1 MLLVE
6 SLYGLLNDPSSF
18 GGVEHG
24 LIYVAAV
31 IAVFYLLSHIILFLI
46 RLSTGISIAGT
57 GFLCLRRVSFSP
69 HPHINCY
76 IGKAGISIHR
86 PTFTRPGW
94 FTIYIKNFQI
104 TVDPK
109 YYGES
114 PAPKNPSEEGNRSSS
129 DKKHIVKQGSFLFR
143 LLRLCIKYGRYID
156 ISAGDTVIT
165 LKNVA
170 SIVLGKVILRFDLRG
185 MSLMDFS
192 QFSGTLDRHSTIS
205 GEVPV
210 FCELGIKQ
218 LYVNPVGEE
227 SKKSQKIFD
236 HFYIE
241 ASVVVDTTT
250 LDLKELA
257 LLCKF
262 GTVNVPANKLINIF
276 NSIQELRP
284 TPAGPKS
291 DRATAIST
299 AKSAGRLLAVAN
311 KLIQITKEV
320 ELKIASV
327 GVYKC
332 PLSILKR
339 KGGKTKSNGDEPSFA
354 VSSKDISLNL
364 SRLNPK
370 NPAFRF
376 FFKDGNT
383 AHQAILTCSSLMLGL
398 DHKAVQEEL
407 MFVPLITAT
416 SKTNI
421 FSKTFEYVKDIY
433 LELNDTI
440 LRANVNITTPSISLE
455 PHHVGILLA
464 AFSSSGSKRG
474 HSHAKKEKSSAFSFN
489 NLLPRASIKLTVDEP
504 AIRLLVNEPK
514 NRGEKIPY
522 TKKSLPAD
530 LSGIGVLN
538 CTKIFCDFVSKHT
551 TDPDGKSVY
560 NSKASLNVSA
570 FEAWYESKLGER
582 YDFLN
587 SESLLFQVTTLIDPT
602 ISVSLSGQW
611 GNVKVL
617 AINSE
622 IFYGLREVVYHIKST
637 ETRARS
643 PSVTSIESST
653 EAKKKNF
660 FLKALPGWLNS
671 FDFSIADVTVAL
683 AADEIERQFITSRGL
698 KFNVQNLTLGYQR
711 LEKVEELEGSR
722 KLFYTIDGL
731 SCTRIFDTFSQE
743 QLNHKDIILDIT
755 HLSGHLKSLSDTV
768 GPLAEINCNIPSVLV
783 SWDVNTQY
791 IISIC
796 MSLVLRSLMIDKTLK
811 KSSSSKPRLE
821 DFIDIKVKA
830 GFVKAKTFLPNHQ
843 KLMLELNNFEFTKSR
858 AKPVAF
864 AAKFIRLYTKHPNIP
879 NAWARLITSRRPS
892 LVFKLDKHGK
902 FSGGDDQI
910 VFQSAGLRLNF
921 VHQLVVY
928 AIIDSLISALKASL
942 TITKRALYNQPDY
955 TIPVKE
961 RNKMPL
967 IPRIRIKTRKFLWTV
982 EDDLFESKLGLIFEI
997 GLREQRDRIEREAL
1011 FEKKLAAAKLEKEEN
1026 LKKMAE
1032 KEKQH
1037 SDKNMKV
1044 NGTSSANFN
1053 SNDQFLKIPDDRRS
1067 IKSTQ
1072 SSGKSK
1078 HLGFRNFHTQMRSG
1092 PNHNRSRK
1100 KNNSEPQDH
1109 GYIVTEATDFGDD
1122 VAVSGEDARY
1132 RLKKYFSTNWIKEYK
1147 LAERNLKGSIQAQ
1160 MQTNPANDTIK
1171 SEILTQERIVGYSP
1185 YPFLFYMELSS
1196 MDWLI
1201 SKPVLSE
1208 DGLRDFLF
1216 DVGKGLP
1223 KSTTFSTLVPLYNVL
1238 QCSSVRLHFRD
1249 YPLPLL
1255 HFPELDL
1262 SQRGGLPA
1270 VQIKGLFVLA
1280 ENYSAKK
1287 SSFRNVYVPLDPLAS
1302 SLSSKHA
1309 YNDNPFILQLRK
1321 TVSSV
1326 KMYTDLQFDI
1336 NTILPSRISW
1346 SVSTQPVIQTFMQ
1359 TFDLLSKPPIDPSEK
1374 LGFWD
1379 KIRNVFHARLA
1390 LRNTHGSIEVLFK
1403 GSRSPYALVGPGA
1416 GFVMAWKNNVELTV
1430 NGTKDPVKS
1439 LQELIVVTSDEY
1451 VIAVPDYT
1459 VQESEYLA
1467 NSFTK
1472 TGGLFCQSKLDEKPT
1487 FQKVLMKFSSRVRWV
1502 GGLLFERKV
1511 SSDSNMRTYDFRPHY
1526 EVELSNPS
1534 FIEDLEHYDA
1544 YEGFRSEYLHL
1555 AIAVSSMANEN
1566 GSQALGDEEFYN
1578 SIHLTPR
1585 LFSHI
1590 FQWWSLFDG
1599 ALSLPMRSG
1608 KLFTTQS
1615 NTLAKPKKF
1624 GRHLFSVKYQLQLA
1638 PLFFSHTYVQKS
1650 YHTPHHH
1657 RSGKGENN
1665 ASSNDS
1671 EVESTVMAPRGSNY
1685 NCVGLKAK
1693 IEKFSMDMHQRK
1705 SPEKSDSESG
1715 FRWKMGFNAGEID
1728 LVGTDVRVVL
1738 AHFKD
1743 ELSMSTT
1750 NTSDN
1755 SAETLRA
1762 PSIVSSSNSSQRGLS
1777 SHGKFNIHDDDL
1789 TWVDYDDYTE
1799 LEGYVPSAAAAK
1811 VTISPLG
1818 YTPHWT
1824 YLRQTDLDIHYN
1836 DHNNCNNDALVS
1848 KDFVPF
1854 GNEPSHV
1861 CLIGG
1866 DILVDTQQ
1874 TLIKERLDEL
1884 QDQLRMNQDMVNS
1897 LSKDDPKV
1905 AVIEATI
1912 TMINDRIQTVLQI
1925 QSRARDKVQ
1934 TAIERSAQKISVAM
1948 NQNQHHHNETSHCE
1962 PDEIN
1967 FDETNSDEDGSS
1979 FSGRFIIHS
1988 FQMKWNNTVRNTLMK
2003 YFSRVGE
2010 RRAFSY
2016 ILTQKAIKYLDDLVE
2031 KQLHQQQSQQNQQ
2044 QNQHSGGNVALDL
2057 DGKVLENSIGTIFQS
2072 LRSSSSRINLRDDYS
2087 EESLDEKDEDEYAY
2101 KRYNEELKST
2111 ETIDNYW
2118 AEEEYLVKFVSPQV
2132 QLISEENPNMCVLL
2146 TTESIELKSII
2157 IKDKQHSEDTDESQ
2171 KVVETR
2177 YGAAL
2182 QNAQFFVMS
2191 RDQIMF
2197 GPKDEEL
2204 LRILFSNK
2212 NSYGTEPDTIWPP
2225 WLSVDCFY
2233 DSTPLKQTLVI
2244 ERTSV
2249 FFSYVKPNSLRIQ
2262 ANKKNISSLSPA
2274 SMRDSNNHQ
2283 NLVKVDFPRVAV
2295 HCDSQ
2300 QFFAMFTL
2308 VMDLLIYTEPAE
2320 RERSERL
2327 DKVMLATDFSD
2338 LNNITD
2344 RINQLQNNVRNF
2356 QDIKMEFVTRLP
2368 TLSVMQLVE
2377 LEKIEIEQNHALLE
2391 LFVMMEAIRTGMERK
2406 AEEDDPTGQNSTTD
2420 SGFSSM
2426 ADKFLK
2432 FSFGANQL
2440 ILHVLDA
2447 QREPFL
2453 DIGLAEAAF
2462 NRIQGADG
2470 FNINSLQLGIMQ
2482 AFNLV
2487 PGTTYPELFAPYT
2500 PSTPGPEKKKKRKK
2514 GNTFL
2519 GIPRDSKKPPS
2530 INDTDDEYDGETES
2544 NKSFVAVDWTMLDP
2558 IGGITI
2564 IENFDIDL
2572 KPIKLQVDS
2581 RTWDMLFE
2589 YLFPNDRDESPFNV
2603 RKHQGKKNTGNES
2616 ESESDSDSDFD
2627 DQSIHT
2633 HAAPPQK
2640 PQMKRSATGSS
2651 LSSRL
2656 RKTTSFV
2663 VSNGGNG
2670 SNGSNGS
2677 NASADA
2683 AAARN
2688 KDEISIMLNRASNY
2702 MSLVHAR
2709 LKPSTM
2715 CVSYKRSDTSIF
2727 NIHELVIDLP
2737 EISYRNKT
2745 WSNLDLVLRLKRDVT
2760 KLLLGNT
2767 GRVMGNVLFSSKEQ
2781 SKASAAAAAAIA
2793 GSTGDGK
2800 LRQLTDYKELM
2811 AVSEL
2816 VQYNTND
2823 ENASKSS
2830 VGFKRRLRSATNAS
2844 LKKLQ
2849 LSPSL
2854 TPVSGPA
2861 GVASAAVSPEPGSGK
2876 EQLLVP
2882 PAPPALAT
2890 SPTPSP
2896 ASSPSRF
2903 HLYHHHNNTTVTDSS
2918 ETVVPPHDPT
2928 GAKKFFKKLL
2938 K

>member
-6 SLYGLLNDPSSF
+6 SLSELLNDPLNF
-18 GGVEHG
+18 VGVRRG
-24 LIYVAAV
+24 LTHTIAV
-31 IAVFYLLSHIILFLI
+31 IAVFYLLSYIILFLI
-46 RLSTGISIAGT
+46 RLITGISIAGI
-57 GFLCLRRVSFSP
+57 GFLCLRRISYSP

-76 IGKAGISIHR
+76 ISKTGIAIHR

-109 YYGES
+109 YYGEP
-114 PAPKNPSEEGNRSSS
+114 PAPKNLSKEDNRSSTH
-129 DKKHIVKQGSFLFR
+129 KKQKHIVKHGSLLFR
-143 LLRLCIKYGRYID
+143 LLRVCIKYGRYID
-156 ISAGDTVIT
+156 ISAGNTAIT
-165 LKNVA
+165 LTDVA
-170 SIVLGKVILRFDLRG
+170 SVVLGKVILRFDLSG
-185 MSLMDFS
+185 VSLINFS
-192 QFSGTLDRHSTIS
+192 QFSGTLDRHSAIT

-210 FCELGIKQ
+210 VCELGIKQ
-218 LYVNPVGEE
+218 LYLNPVGEE
-227 SKKSQKIFD
+227 PKKSQKIFD

-241 ASVVVDTTT
+241 ASAVVDTTT
-250 LDLKELA
+250 LDFKELA
-257 LLCKF
+257 LSCKF
-262 GTVNVPANKLINIF
+262 GTVNVPANKVINIL
-276 NSIQELRP
+276 NSMQELRP
-284 TPAGPKS
+284 TAAGPRS
-291 DRATAIST
+291 DKTAADSMV
-299 AKSAGRLLAVAN
+299 KSASRSLAVVN
-311 KLIQITKEV
+311 KLIQITKEI
-320 ELKIASV
+320 ELKVASV

-332 PLSILKR
+332 PLSILKERR
-339 KGGKTKSNGDEPSFA
+339 KKTKPNGDNTSFA
-354 VSSKDISLNL
+354 LSAKDVSLDL

-376 FFKDGNT
+376 FFKDENT

-433 LELNDTI
+433 LELNNTI
-440 LRANVNITTPSISLE
+440 LRANINITTPSISLE

-464 AFSSSGSKRG
+464 AFSSSGSERS
-474 HSHAKKEKSSAFSFN
+474 HSHVKKEKSSAFSFK
-489 NLLPRASIKLTVDEP
+489 NLLPRASVKLIVDEP

-514 NRGEKIPY
+514 DRGEKIPY
-522 TKKSLPAD
+522 TKKSLPTD

-538 CTKIFCDFVSKHT
+538 CTKIFGDFVSKHT
-551 TDPDGKSVY
+551 NDSDGKSVY
-560 NSKASLNVSA
+560 SSKASLNIST
-570 FEAWYESKLGER
+570 FEAWYESKMGER
-582 YDFLN
+582 YDFLS
-587 SESLLFQVTTLIDPT
+587 SESLLLQIITLIDPT

-611 GNVKVL
+611 DKVKVL

-637 ETRARS
+637 KIRS
-643 PSVTSIESST
+643 RSLSVTSIESST

-698 KFNVQNLTLGYQR
+698 KLNVQKLTLGYQR
-711 LEKVEELEGSR
+711 MEKVEELEGSR
-722 KLFYTIDGL
+722 KLFYVIDGL
-731 SCTRIFDTFSQE
+731 SCTRIFDIFSQE
-743 QLNHKDIILDIT
+743 KLNHKDIILDIA

-768 GPLAEINCNIPSVLV
+768 GPLAEINCNVPSVLV
-783 SWDVNTQY
+783 SWDINTQY

-796 MSLVLRSLMIDKTLK
+796 ISLVLRSLIVDKTVK
-811 KSSSSKPRLE
+811 KSADSRSRLE
-821 DFIDIKVKA
+821 DFIDVKIRS
-830 GFVKAKTFLPNHQ
+830 GFVKVKTFLPNHQ
-843 KLMLELNNFEFTKSR
+843 KLMLELNNFELTKSR
-858 AKPVAF
+858 IKPIAL
-864 AAKFIRLYTKHPNIP
+864 AAKFIRLYTKHPNIS
-879 NAWARLITSRRPS
+879 NAWARLLTSRRPL
-892 LVFKLDKHGK
+892 LVFKIDEHGN
-902 FSGGDDQI
+902 FSDDVDQI
-910 VFQSAGLRLNF
+910 VFQSAGLRVNL

-928 AIIDSLISALKASL
+928 AIIDNLISAFKSSL
-942 TITKRALYNQPDY
+942 TITKRALYNDPDY
-955 TIPVKE
+955 TISVKE
-961 RNKMPL
+961 RKKMPSF
-967 IPRIRIKTRKFLWTV
+967 PRIRIKTRKFLWTV
-982 EDDLFESKLGLIFEI
+982 EDDLFESKLSLIFEI

-1011 FEKKLAAAKLEKEEN
+1011 FEKKLAAVKLEKEEN
-1026 LKKMAE
+1026 LKNMAA
-1032 KEKQH
+1032 KEKQN
-1037 SDKNMKV
+1037 SDKKHKN
-1044 NGTSSANFN
+1044 NDISSATFN
-1053 SNDQFLKIPDDRRS
+1053 ANDQFLKIPEDRRS
-1067 IKSTQ
+1067 IKSFQ
-1072 SSGKSK
+1072 SSGRAK
-1078 HLGFRNFHTQMRSG
+1078 HLGFRNFHSQMRSG
-1092 PNHNRSRK
+1092 PNHNRIRQK
-1100 KNNSEPQDH
+1100 KNSEPQEH
-1109 GYIVTEATDFGDD
+1109 GYIVTEATDFGNG
-1122 VAVSGEDARY
+1122 VLLSETDARY
-1132 RLKKYFSTNWIKEYK
+1132 RLKKYFSTNWIKEYR
-1147 LAERNLKGSIQAQ
+1147 LAEGNLKASIQAQ
-1160 MQTNPANDTIK
+1160 MQTNPANDTVK
-1171 SEILTQERIVGYSP
+1171 SEILTQERIVAYTS
-1185 YPFLFYMELSS
+1185 YPFLFYMEVSD

-1216 DVGKGLP
+1216 SVGKGLP
-1223 KSTTFSTLVPLYNVL
+1223 KDTTFSILVPLYNVL
-1238 QCSSVRLHFRD
+1238 KCSSVRLHFRD

-1255 HFPELDL
+1255 HFPELDP
-1262 SQRGGLPA
+1262 SQRGDLPA

-1280 ENYSAKK
+1280 ENYPTKE
-1287 SSFRNVYVPLDPLAS
+1287 SSFRKVQVPLDPLA
-1302 SLSSKHA
+1302 LDANYKHA
-1309 YNDNPFILQLRK
+1309 NKDNPFILQLRK

-1390 LRNTHGSIEVLFK
+1390 LRNTHGSIEFLLK
-1403 GSRSPYALVGPGA
+1403 GLRSPYTLVGPGA
-1416 GFVMAWKNNVELTV
+1416 GFVMAWRNNVELTV
-1430 NGTKDPVKS
+1430 NGTKDPSKS

-1451 VIAVPDYT
+1451 VIAVPDYS

-1467 NSFTK
+1467 NSFNK
-1472 TGGLFCQSKLDEKPT
+1472 TGGLFCQSKLNEKPI
-1487 FQKVLMKFSSRVRWV
+1487 FQKVFMKFSSRVRWV

-1511 SSDSNMRTYDFRPHY
+1511 SPNSNKRTYDFRPHY

-1544 YEGFRSEYLHL
+1544 YKGFRSDYLHL
-1555 AIAVSSMANEN
+1555 AIAVRSMAHEN
-1566 GSQALGDEEFYN
+1566 GSQTLGDEEFYN

-1590 FQWWSLFDG
+1590 FQWWGLFDG

-1615 NTLAKPKKF
+1615 NKLAKPKKF

-1638 PLFFSHTYVQKS
+1638 PLFFSHTYIQKS

-1657 RSGKGENN
+1657 RSGKSENN
-1665 ASSNDS
+1665 ASHNDS
-1671 EVESTVMAPRGSNY
+1671 KIESTVVAARGSNY

-1705 SPEKSDSESG
+1705 SPKKSDSESG
-1715 FRWKMGFNAGEID
+1715 FHWKMGFNAGEID
-1728 LVGTDVRVVL
+1728 LAGTDVRVVL

-1743 ELSMSTT
+1743 ELDMTTT
-1750 NTSDN
+1750 NTN
-1755 SAETLRA
+1755 NTSAATSRA
-1762 PSIVSSSNSSQRGLS
+1762 PSIVSLSNSQKGLS
-1777 SHGKFNIHDDDL
+1777 SYGKFNIHDDDL

-1811 VTISPLG
+1811 ITILPLG

-1824 YLRQTDLDIHYN
+1824 YLRQTDLDTHN
-1836 DHNNCNNDALVS
+1836 SGHNNCNNAALVS

-1854 GNEPSHV
+1854 GYEPSHA

-1866 DILVDTQQ
+1866 EILIDTQQ
-1874 TLIKERLDEL
+1874 SLIKGRLDEL
-1884 QDQLRMNQDMVNS
+1884 QEQLHTNKAMVNS
-1897 LSKDDPKV
+1897 LSKDDSQVP
-1905 AVIEATI
+1905 VIEAAI
-1912 TMINDRIQTVLQI
+1912 AMINDRIQTVSQI
-1925 QSRARDKVQ
+1925 RSRARDKVQ
-1934 TAIERSAQKISVAM
+1934 IAIERSAQKISLAM
-1948 NQNQHHHNETSHCE
+1948 NQEQHHDNGTPHCE
-1962 PDEIN
+1962 H
-1967 FDETNSDEDGSS
+1967 DETNSDEDGTS

-1988 FQMKWNNTVRNTLMK
+1988 FQMKWNNSVRNTLMK
-2003 YFSRVGE
+2003 YLSRVGE

-2016 ILTQKAIKYLDDLVE
+2016 IVTQRAIKYLDDLVE
-2031 KQLHQQQSQQNQQ
+2031 KQLQQQQSQQNQQ
-2044 QNQHSGGNVALDL
+2044 QNQHSSGNSTIDL

-2072 LRSSSSRINLRDDYS
+2072 LRSSSSRLNLRDDYS
-2087 EESLDEKDEDEYAY
+2087 EEFPDEKDEDEYAY
-2101 KRYNEELKST
+2101 KRHNEELKST
-2111 ETIDNYW
+2111 EKTDNYW
-2118 AEEEYLVKFVSPQV
+2118 AEDQYLVKFVSPQV
-2132 QLISEENPNMCVLL
+2132 QLISEENPNMCILL

-2171 KVVETR
+2171 KVVEIR

-2197 GPKDEEL
+2197 GPKDDEL
-2204 LRILFSNK
+2204 LSILFSSK
-2212 NSYGTEPDTIWPP
+2212 NSYGTGPDTIWPP

-2233 DSTPLKQTLVI
+2233 DSTPLKETLVI

-2262 ANKKNISSLSPA
+2262 ANKKNVSSLSPA
-2274 SMRDSNNHQ
+2274 SIRDTNNRQ

-2368 TLSVMQLVE
+2368 TLSVMQLAE
-2377 LEKIEIEQNHALLE
+2377 LEKIEIEQNHTLLE
-2391 LFVMMEAIRTGMERK
+2391 LFFMMEAIRTGMERK
-2406 AEEDDPTGQNSTTD
+2406 TEEDDSIGQNSTAN
-2420 SGFSSM
+2420 SGFNGM

-2432 FSFGANQL
+2432 FSLGANQL
-2440 ILHVLDA
+2440 ILHILDSH
-2447 QREPFL
+2447 RDPFL

-2462 NRIQGADG
+2462 NRIQGTDG

-2500 PSTPGPEKKKKRKK
+2500 PSMPGPEKKRKRKK
-2514 GNTFL
+2514 SNTFL
-2519 GIPRDSKKPPS
+2519 GISRGSSKQPLEVNDKNDDS
-2530 INDTDDEYDGETES
+2530 DDENEN
-2544 NKSFVAVDWTMLDP
+2544 NKSFVAIDWTVLDP

-2572 KPIKLQVDS
+2572 KPIKLQIDS

-2589 YLFPNDRDESPFNV
+2589 YFFPTDRDESPFNV
-2603 RKHQGKKNTGNES
+2603 RKQRGKKSSGDESESES
-2616 ESESDSDSDFD
+2616 ESESDSDFD
-2627 DQSIHT
+2627 EESIHPR
-2633 HAAPPQK
+2633 AAQPQK
-2640 PQMKRSATGSS
+2640 SQMKRSTTSSS

-2663 VSNGGNG
+2663 VSNRGNG
-2670 SNGSNGS
+2670 SHGST
-2677 NASADA
+2677 ASAEA
-2683 AAARN
+2683 AAAQN

-2709 LKPSTM
+2709 LKPTTM

-2767 GRVMGNVLFSSKEQ
+2767 GRVVGNVLFSSKEQ
-2781 SKASAAAAAAIA
+2781 SKASAAAAIA
-2793 GSTGDGK
+2793 GNTGDGK

-2816 VQYNTND
+2816 VQHNTND
-2823 ENASKSS
+2823 ESSAKSS
-2830 VGFKRRLRSATNAS
+2830 AGFKRRLRSATNTS

-2849 LSPSL
+2849 LSPLLLSPSL
-2854 TPVSGPA
+2854 TPVPVPA
-2861 GVASAAVSPEPGSGK
+2861 GVAAAAVSPTPEPDSGK
-2876 EQLLVP
+2876 EQSQ
-2882 PAPPALAT
+2882 APPALPKSPAT
-2890 SPTPSP
+2890 SPN
-2896 ASSPSRF
+2896 RLHF
-2903 HLYHHHNNTTVTDSS
+2903 YHHHHNHATVIESS
-2918 ETVVPPHDPT
+2918 ETAGPATPHDQA